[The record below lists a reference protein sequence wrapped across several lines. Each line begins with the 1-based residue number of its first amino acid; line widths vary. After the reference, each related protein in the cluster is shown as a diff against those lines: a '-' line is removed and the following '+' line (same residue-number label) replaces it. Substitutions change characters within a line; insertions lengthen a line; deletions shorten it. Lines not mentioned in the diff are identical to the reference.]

1 MTLDQ
6 LPKSQ
11 LAVIN
16 EIHTDHV
23 PLKLIEMG
31 CIPGNTVE
39 VLQVAPLMDPIYIK
53 VNDTFLSIR
62 KELAKHIIVEKI

>member
-11 LAVIN
+11 PSVIKEVSLE
-16 EIHTDHV
+16 EI

-31 CIPGNTVE
+31 CIPGNIIE
-39 VLQVAPLMDPIYIK
+39 VLQVAPLSDP
-53 VNDTFLSIR
+53 FLR
-62 KELAKHIIVEKI
+62 NLFM

>member
-11 LAVIN
+11 ISVIKD
-16 EIHTDHV
+16 IDMDHV

-31 CIPGNTVE
+31 CIPGNTIE

-62 KELAKHIIVEKI
+62 KDLAQYIHVDII